1 VLFAEPD
8 KRWMNTDWRG
18 REYEQLVALIVA
30 LGDEIAVF
38 GGMNDEQELEFRQS
52 YSHAGTTLYAG
63 DFGVQH
69 IVEAGR
75 EQVEIIRECL
85 SRVTVS
91 KLSKDTGLPEDRILV
106 IAALYG
112 NAPSAN

>member
-1 VLFAEPD
+1 
-8 KRWMNTDWRG
+8 MDWHD
-18 REYEQLVALIVA
+18 REYEQLVGLILG

-38 GGMNDEQELEFRQS
+38 GGMDTEDELAFRQS
-52 YSHAGTTLYAG
+52 YSHAGTTLFPE
-63 DFGVQH
+63 DFAVQH

-85 SRVTVS
+85 ERVSVA
-91 KLSKDTGLPEDRILV
+91 KLSEDTGLPEDRILL

-112 NAPSAN
+112 NSRSAT

>member
-1 VLFAEPD
+1 
-8 KRWMNTDWRG
+8 MDWQE
-18 REYEQLVALIVA
+18 REYEQLVGLIVG
-30 LGDEIAVF
+30 LGDEISVF
-38 GGMNDEQELEFRQS
+38 GGMDAEQEMEFRES
-52 YSHAGTTLYAG
+52 YSHAGTTLFPG

-85 SRVTVS
+85 KRVSVA
-91 KLSKDTGLPEDRILV
+91 KLSEDTGLPEDRIIL
-106 IAALYG
+106 IAAMYG

>member
-1 VLFAEPD
+1 
-8 KRWMNTDWRG
+8 MDWQE
-18 REYEQLVALIVA
+18 REYEQLVGLIVG
-30 LGDEIAVF
+30 LGDEISEF
-38 GGMNDEQELEFRQS
+38 GGMDAEQEMEFRES
-52 YSHAGTTLYAG
+52 YSHAGTTLFPG

-85 SRVTVS
+85 KRVSVA
-91 KLSKDTGLPEDRILV
+91 KLSEDTGLPEDRIIL
-106 IAALYG
+106 IAAMYG

>member
-1 VLFAEPD
+1 
-8 KRWMNTDWRG
+8 MDWHERD
-18 REYEQLVALIVA
+18 YEQLVGLIVG
-30 LGDEIAVF
+30 LGVEISVF
-38 GGMNDEQELEFRQS
+38 GGMDAEKELEFRQS
-52 YSHAGTTLYAG
+52 YSHADTTLFPG

-85 SRVTVS
+85 KRVSVS
-91 KLSKDTGLPEDRILV
+91 KLSEDTDLPEDRILL
-106 IAALYG
+106 IAAMYG

>member
-1 VLFAEPD
+1 
-8 KRWMNTDWRG
+8 MDWHD
-18 REYEQLVALIVA
+18 REYQQLVGLIRG

-38 GGMNDEQELEFRQS
+38 GGMDAEHEMAFRQS
-52 YSHAGTTLYAG
+52 YSHAGTTLFAE

-75 EQVEIIRECL
+75 EQVEIVRECL
-85 SRVTVS
+85 TRVSVAT
-91 KLSKDTGLPEDRILV
+91 LSEDTGFPEDRILL
-106 IAALYG
+106 IAAMYG

>member
-1 VLFAEPD
+1 
-8 KRWMNTDWRG
+8 MDWQE
-18 REYEQLVALIVA
+18 REYEQLVSLIVG
-30 LGDEIAVF
+30 LGDEISVF
-38 GGMNDEQELEFRQS
+38 GGMDAEQEMEFRES
-52 YSHAGTTLYAG
+52 YSHAGTTLFPG

-85 SRVTVS
+85 KRVSVA
-91 KLSKDTGLPEDRILV
+91 KLSEDTGLPEDRIIL
-106 IAALYG
+106 IAAMYG